1 MPMATGI
8 ETYQV
13 EKSALS
19 LPEGGSKPSISTES
33 LTTVKSSVMCVS
45 SDDYSGVYH
54 ESEMQ
59 WIAHPF
65 LRCR

>member
-1 MPMATGI
+1 MATGI

-19 LPEGGSKPSISTES
+19 MPEGGSVSHSTKS
-33 LTTVKSSVMCVS
+33 LTTVKISVMCVS
-45 SDDYSGVYH
+45 SDDYSGVYR

-59 WIAHPF
+59 
-65 LRCR
+65 